1 MFFCIR
7 CSHIILMLIFA
18 TASLSGADTITYREA
33 VKNAL
38 NNSARVRVKME
49 DINISDA
56 TYRQNFAGMYPEIS
70 ANGRLEKYENLDK
83 RNDMGIKTVSSEIVG
98 GDSNAWRSSIYLW
111 GQYYLSHWYKKRF
124 EATYY
129 EKLRD
134 ASVYEC
140 DSEVK
145 KLIQDLTEAFGAVA
159 ERKIRIKYTT
169 YILKLLQDV
178 LSLKEN
184 AFAAGQV
191 SYEEVLKV
199 DMEIAKTEKEISSL
213 RKEFI
218 EHLERLYSYMG
229 KIYSDDLDIEEFV
242 SDGKKQISKRLELV
256 EETPEYKARMMEF
269 EAEKFKAKA
278 SANNYWPDISLY
290 GRYDYY
296 GSNPDSPDSSVRDIR
311 ETAYAAGIM
320 INLPLFDGGVR
331 KWERKKNLHELKK
344 REESIK
350 VVMEEKGRDIKTLHA
365 GYAELS
371 KSLRHY
377 RKLAEQ
383 YDKMLNITK
392 KAHGFGERSVT
403 DIMEMEIDVLTV
415 ERDLKIVEHAMA
427 VYEKRLVLEAD
438 PPQGFDLLAMD
449 AFSGDSIPTHLLT
462 LEALRGYL
470 RHLAP
475 QGLLAVHITDRKSVV

>member
-7 CSHIILMLIFA
+7 CSHLMLVLIFA
-18 TASLSGADTITYREA
+18 TVALSRADMLTYREA
-33 VKNAL
+33 VKNTL

-56 TYRQNFAGMYPEIS
+56 TYRQNFAALYPEIS

-83 RNDMGIKTVSSEIVG
+83 RNDLGIKTVSSEIVG
-98 GDSNAWRSSIYLW
+98 GDSNAWRSSVYLW

-140 DSEVK
+140 DAEVK
-145 KLIQDLTEAFGAVA
+145 KLVRDLTEAFGAVA
-159 ERKIRIKYTT
+159 ERKLRIRYTSD
-169 YILKLLQDV
+169 ILKLLERV
-178 LSLKEN
+178 LSLKKS
-184 AFAAGQV
+184 AFAGGQV

-199 DMEIAKTEKEISSL
+199 DTEVADTEKEISSL
-213 RKEFI
+213 RKEFK
-218 EHLERLYSYMG
+218 EYLERLYSYMG
-229 KIYSDDLDIEEFV
+229 KIYDEDVDFEEFV
-242 SDGKKQISKRLELV
+242 SDGKKQITKIKELV
-256 EETPEYKARMMEF
+256 EETPEYRARMMEL

-278 SANNYWPDISLY
+278 AANNYWPDISLY

-311 ETAYAAGIM
+311 ETAYTAGIL

-350 VVMEEKGRDIKTLHA
+350 VIIEEKGRDIKTLHA

-371 KSLRHY
+371 KSLKHY
-377 RKLAEQ
+377 RKLSEQ

-415 ERDLKIVEHAMA
+415 ERDLKMTEYAMA
-427 VYEKRLVLEAD
+427 VYEKRLELETD
-438 PPQGFDLLAMD
+438 YKYFI
-449 AFSGDSIPTHLLT
+449 SEYYGDW
-462 LEALRGYL
+462 ACKY
-470 RHLAP
+470 
-475 QGLLAVHITDRKSVV
+475 